1 MQNNQLPLV
10 SIIMP
15 AYNAQDY
22 IKQSI
27 QSVVKQTYNNWE
39 LLIINDGSTD
49 NTVSIV
55 ESFKDTR
62 IVLFSQENSGVSR
75 ARNYGISKAKGDYIA
90 FLDSDDLWK
99 NNKLN
104 VQVSYMKKHPDIVLS
119 YTDYDSFKLQNE
131 IIKNKQL
138 YPFQIENQHDRLLVF
153 NYIATLTVMLKK
165 EIFQKVD
172 GFDISLFGP
181 EDWDLWIRIAKIGKI
196 AFINQKLA
204 LYREH
209 ESGISKNRKRQ
220 LEQEYKVLR
229 RYALQSTNKKLQ
241 KYALWFYYL
250 KYINYL
256 FSQKNYLKS
265 LFLYMKLFWLMPL
278 KKENYTYLIQK
289 IL

>member
-1 MQNNQLPLV
+1 LQNNQLPLV